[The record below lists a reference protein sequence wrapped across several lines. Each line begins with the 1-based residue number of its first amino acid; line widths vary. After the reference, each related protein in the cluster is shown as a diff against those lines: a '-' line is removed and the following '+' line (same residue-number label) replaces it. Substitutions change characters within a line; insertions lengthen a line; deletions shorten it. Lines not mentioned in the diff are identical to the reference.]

1 MSEIIRSSIIS
12 FIAGVVLTYV
22 YLTNT
27 TSSLIN
33 LYIYGLCLSISLTII
48 TMVIA
53 TKKTQIKNIAYN
65 NKLKEGSNNYKD
77 TSVVQI
83 IKKRITIIPLVLLIF
98 GSWISGFYLLYLMTE
113 VFLNKD
119 N

>member
-12 FIAGVVLTYV
+12 FIAGVVLTYL

-48 TMVIA
+48 TIFIA
-53 TKKTQIKNIAYN
+53 AKNTKLRNIAYN
-65 NKLKEGSNNYKD
+65 NKLKEVSNNYKD
-77 TSVVQI
+77 TSIVQI
-83 IKKRITIIPLVLLIF
+83 IKKRMSIIPLFLLIF
-98 GSWISGFYLLYLMTE
+98 GSWISGFYLLYLIT
-113 VFLNKD
+113 VFFLNKE